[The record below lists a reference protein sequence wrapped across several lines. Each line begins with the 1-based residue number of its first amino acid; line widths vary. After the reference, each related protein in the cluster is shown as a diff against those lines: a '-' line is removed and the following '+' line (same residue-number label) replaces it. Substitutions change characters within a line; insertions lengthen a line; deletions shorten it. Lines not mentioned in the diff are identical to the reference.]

1 MSNLVISVL
10 GNADYFLLL
19 LFRVS
24 GLIFPSPLFGRVNLP
39 AAAKISFCLALTMLF
54 FVYRPFYQPIAY
66 NSLLTFAFICLGEL
80 LLGVTL
86 AFVTNLFFT
95 LAFTAGHV
103 IDMQIG
109 FGIVNVYDI
118 QNNTQIPMIGNILNI
133 MLLMVFFGVNGH
145 HRLIGMID
153 VTLNALPL
161 GHLVFNPNIGLVA
174 LEVFALSFLLGLMMA
189 LPVIASGLV
198 LEISFGVLVRTVP
211 QMNMFVVG
219 IPLKLLVGFIILL
232 FALPAFMGFSE
243 TVFNEMFSGVEKMFA
258 TFITA
263 P

>member
-10 GNADYFLLL
+10 GNADYFLLM

-39 AAAKISFCLALTMLF
+39 APAKISLCLALTALF
-54 FVYRPFYQPIAY
+54 FIYRPFYLPIAY
-66 NSLLTFAFICLGEL
+66 NSLLSFVFLCLCEL
-80 LLGVTL
+80 LLGVSL

-95 LAFTAGHV
+95 LAFTAGHM

-118 QNNTQIPMIGNILNI
+118 QNNTQIPMIGNLLNL
-133 MLLMVFFGVNGH
+133 MLLLVFFGVNGH
-145 HRLIGMID
+145 HRLISIID
-153 VTLNALPL
+153 ATLVPLPL
-161 GHLVFNPNIGLVA
+161 GHLTFNPQIGLVA
-174 LEVFALSFLLGLMMA
+174 LEVFALSFTLGIMIA

-198 LEISFGVLVRTVP
+198 LEICFGVIVRTVP
-211 QMNMFVVG
+211 QINMFVVG
-219 IPLKLLVGFIILL
+219 IPLKLLVGFVILL

-243 TVFNEMFSGVEKMFA
+243 TVFSEMFSGVEKMFA

-263 P
+263 S